1 MVMKKR
7 LDNGFN
13 GFSDWTVPRG
23 PRSLRVSKIASSD
36 LSLYLSDLLN
46 CYSNFVLHDSR
57 RRFIERKISRM
68 ARSVQ
73 LNCWL
78 L

>member
-7 LDNGFN
+7 LDNGFT

-36 LSLYLSDLLN
+36 LSLMSLWFVELHFSYLSF
-46 CYSNFVLHDSR
+46 CPP
-57 RRFIERKISRM
+57 
-68 ARSVQ
+68 
-73 LNCWL
+73 
-78 L
+78 